1 MLFSIFKKMYDPLE
15 RRFYLDSY
23 SIAVWGSLKM
33 TYFPLG
39 KWEPTRVRMGY
50 GNTSQYQIQYQ
61 ILISESLFTNPFT
74 LFLIPKNQI
83 LRLGSR
89 ICDNDK
95 LSMIT
100 YHLILMRH
108 KLYRSTFPIL
118 VILIKILFWIAWVW
132 CDLFVHFQFRL
143 ASRSES
149 QAFG

>member
-1 MLFSIFKKMYDPLE
+1 
-15 RRFYLDSY
+15 
-23 SIAVWGSLKM
+23 
-33 TYFPLG
+33 
-39 KWEPTRVRMGY
+39 MGY

-108 KLYRSTFPIL
+108 KLYRSTSDSCHSNKNIVL
-118 VILIKILFWIAWVW
+118 NSLGMV
-132 CDLFVHFQFRL
+132 
-143 ASRSES
+143 
-149 QAFG
+149 